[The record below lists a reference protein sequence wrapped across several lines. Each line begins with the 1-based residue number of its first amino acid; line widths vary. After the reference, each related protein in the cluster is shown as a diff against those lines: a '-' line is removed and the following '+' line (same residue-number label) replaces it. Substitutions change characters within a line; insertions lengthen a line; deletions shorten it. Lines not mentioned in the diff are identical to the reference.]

1 MTVQEFLKS
10 IDREELIDSYL
21 NYCNEKI
28 TKKSKEALNKFFDN
42 ILSKEVVK
50 DDSQIIFSL
59 PTMNSTY
66 FDSFV
71 VHRKDLT
78 KNKIDSY
85 AYEFNKVTEVL
96 GYSVSNACI
105 YAYGKYKVAC
115 SILYEMTFFGYDI
128 EEQEKTVNK
137 EVEDLKKQVEEINSG
152 TAKLEDLDTFLAKI
166 NYKDDRTNLQKEFDT
181 ERIRLEHKYYK
192 NLKKLLCKLELSDK

>member
-28 TKKSKEALNKFFDN
+28 TKKSREALNKFFDN
-42 ILSKEVVK
+42 ILSKKVVA
-50 DDSQIIFSL
+50 DDSCIIFSL
-59 PTMNSTY
+59 PTLDSTY

-166 NYKDDRTNLQKEFDT
+166 NYKDDRTDLQKEFDT

>member
-10 IDREELIDSYL
+10 IDRDELLESYFD
-21 NYCNEKI
+21 YCNEKI

-71 VHRKDLT
+71 VHRKDLI
-78 KNKIDSY
+78 KNNIDGY

-115 SILYEMTFFGYDI
+115 SILYEMTFFGYNI

-137 EVEDLKKQVEEINSG
+137 EKEDLKKQVEEINSG

-166 NYKDDRTNLQKEFDT
+166 NYKDNRTDLQKEFDT

>member
-10 IDREELIDSYL
+10 IDRDELLESYFD
-21 NYCNEKI
+21 YCNEKI

-59 PTMNSTY
+59 PTLDSTY

-78 KNKIDSY
+78 KTKIDGY

-115 SILYEMTFFGYDI
+115 SILYEMTFFGYNI

-166 NYKDDRTNLQKEFDT
+166 NYKDNRTDLQKEFDT

-192 NLKKLLCKLELSDK
+192 NLKKLLYNLELSDK

>member
-42 ILSKEVVK
+42 ILSKEVVE
-50 DDSQIIFSL
+50 DDSWVIFSL
-59 PTMNSTY
+59 PALDSTY

-166 NYKDDRTNLQKEFDT
+166 NYKDNRTDLQKEFDT

>member
-10 IDREELIDSYL
+10 IDRDELLESYFD
-21 NYCNEKI
+21 YCNEKI

-42 ILSKEVVK
+42 ILSKEVIK

-85 AYEFNKVTEVL
+85 AYEFNKITETL

-166 NYKDDRTNLQKEFDT
+166 NYKDDRTDLQKEFDT

>member
-28 TKKSKEALNKFFDN
+28 TKKNKEALNKFFDN

-78 KNKIDSY
+78 KTKIDGY
-85 AYEFNKVTEVL
+85 AYEFNKITETL

-115 SILYEMTFFGYDI
+115 SILYEMTFFGYNI

-137 EVEDLKKQVEEINSG
+137 EKEDLKKQVEEINSG

-166 NYKDDRTNLQKEFDT
+166 NYKDDRTDLQKEFDT

>member
-10 IDREELIDSYL
+10 IDRDELLESYFD
-21 NYCNEKI
+21 YCNEKI

-50 DDSQIIFSL
+50 DDSWIIFSL

-166 NYKDDRTNLQKEFDT
+166 NYKDDRTDLQKEFDT

>member
-10 IDREELIDSYL
+10 IDRDELIDSYL

-42 ILSKEVVK
+42 ILSKEVVE
-50 DDSQIIFSL
+50 DDSWIIFSL

-166 NYKDDRTNLQKEFDT
+166 NYKDDRTDLQKEFDT

-192 NLKKLLCKLELSDK
+192 NLKKLLYKLELSDK

>member
-42 ILSKEVVK
+42 ILSKEVVE
-50 DDSQIIFSL
+50 DDSWIIFSL
-59 PTMNSTY
+59 PTLDSTY

-166 NYKDDRTNLQKEFDT
+166 NYKDDRTDLQKEFDT
-181 ERIRLEHKYYK
+181 ERVRLEHKYYK
-192 NLKKLLCKLELSDK
+192 NLKKLLYKLELSDK

>member
-42 ILSKEVVK
+42 ILSKEVVA
-50 DDSQIIFSL
+50 DDSCIIFSL
-59 PTMNSTY
+59 PTLDSTY

-152 TAKLEDLDTFLAKI
+152 TAKLEDLDSFLAKI
-166 NYKDDRTNLQKEFDT
+166 NYKDDRTDLQKEFDT

-192 NLKKLLCKLELSDK
+192 NLKKLLYKLELSDK

>member
-21 NYCNEKI
+21 NYCNEKV

-42 ILSKEVVK
+42 ILSKEVVE
-50 DDSQIIFSL
+50 DDSWIIFSL
-59 PTMNSTY
+59 PTLDSTY

-71 VHRKDLT
+71 VPRKDLN
-78 KNKIDSY
+78 KNKIDGY
-85 AYEFNKVTEVL
+85 AYEFNKVTETL

-105 YAYGKYKVAC
+105 YAYGRYKVAC
-115 SILYEMTFFGYDI
+115 SILYEMTFFGYNI

-137 EVEDLKKQVEEINSG
+137 EVEDLKKQLKAISSG
-152 TAKLEDLDTFLAKI
+152 KARLENFDNFLARFD
-166 NYKDDRTNLQKEFDT
+166 YKDDRTDLQKEFDT
-181 ERIRLEHKYYK
+181 ERVRLEHKYYK

>member
-10 IDREELIDSYL
+10 IDREELVDSYL

-42 ILSKEVVK
+42 ILSKEAVE
-50 DDSQIIFSL
+50 DDSWIIFSL
-59 PTMNSTY
+59 PTLDSTY
-66 FDSFV
+66 FDSFA

-78 KNKIDSY
+78 KSKVDGY

-105 YAYGKYKVAC
+105 YAYGRYKVAC
-115 SILYEMTFFGYDI
+115 SILYEMTFFGYNI

-137 EVEDLKKQVEEINSG
+137 EVEDLKKQLKAISSG
-152 TAKLEDLDTFLAKI
+152 KARLENFDNFLARFD
-166 NYKDDRTNLQKEFDT
+166 YKDDRTDLQKEFDT

>member
-42 ILSKEVVK
+42 ILSKEVVA

-71 VHRKDLT
+71 IHRKDLT

-128 EEQEKTVNK
+128 EEQERTVNK

-166 NYKDDRTNLQKEFDT
+166 NYKDDRTDLQKEFDT

>member
-42 ILSKEVVK
+42 ILSKEVVE
-50 DDSQIIFSL
+50 DDSWIIFSL
-59 PTMNSTY
+59 PTLDSTY

-137 EVEDLKKQVEEINSG
+137 EVEDLKRQVEEINSG
-152 TAKLEDLDTFLAKI
+152 TAKLEDLDTFLARFD
-166 NYKDDRTNLQKEFDT
+166 YKDDRTDLQKEFDT

-192 NLKKLLCKLELSDK
+192 NLKKLLYKLELSDK

>member
-28 TKKSKEALNKFFDN
+28 TEKSKEALNKFFDN
-42 ILSKEVVK
+42 ILSKEAVE
-50 DDSQIIFSL
+50 DDSCIIFSL
-59 PTMNSTY
+59 PTLDSTY

-78 KNKIDSY
+78 KNKIDGY
-85 AYEFNKVTEVL
+85 AYEFNKVTETL

-115 SILYEMTFFGYDI
+115 SILYEMTFFSYNI

-137 EVEDLKKQVEEINSG
+137 EMEDLKKQLKAISSG
-152 TAKLEDLDTFLAKI
+152 KARLENFDNFLARFD
-166 NYKDDRTNLQKEFDT
+166 YKDDRTDLQKEFDT
-181 ERIRLEHKYYK
+181 ERIRLEQKYYK

>member
-42 ILSKEVVK
+42 ILSKEVVE
-50 DDSQIIFSL
+50 DDSWIIFSL
-59 PTMNSTY
+59 PTLDSTY

-166 NYKDDRTNLQKEFDT
+166 NYKDDRTDLQKEFDT

>member
-10 IDREELIDSYL
+10 IDREELVDSYL

-42 ILSKEVVK
+42 ILSKEVVE
-50 DDSQIIFSL
+50 DDSWIIFSL
-59 PTMNSTY
+59 PTLDSTY

-166 NYKDDRTNLQKEFDT
+166 NYKDDRTDLQKEFDT

-192 NLKKLLCKLELSDK
+192 NLKKLLYKLELSDK

>member
-10 IDREELIDSYL
+10 IDRDELIDSYL

-28 TKKSKEALNKFFDN
+28 TKKSREALNKFFDN
-42 ILSKEVVK
+42 ILSKEVVE

-166 NYKDDRTNLQKEFDT
+166 NYKDDRTDLQKEFDT

>member
-21 NYCNEKI
+21 NYCNERV
-28 TKKSKEALNKFFDN
+28 TKKSREALNKFFDN
-42 ILSKEVVK
+42 ILSKEAVE
-50 DDSQIIFSL
+50 DDSWIIFSL
-59 PTMNSTY
+59 PTLDSTY

-71 VHRKDLT
+71 VSRKDVSKCKL
-78 KNKIDSY
+78 NGY

-115 SILYEMTFFGYDI
+115 SILYEMTFFGYDV
-128 EEQEKTVNK
+128 EEQEKKVV
-137 EVEDLKKQVEEINSG
+137 EESEDLKKQVEEINSG

-166 NYKDDRTNLQKEFDT
+166 NYKDNRTDLQKEFDT

>member
-10 IDREELIDSYL
+10 IDREELLESYFD
-21 NYCNEKI
+21 YCNEKV

-42 ILSKEVVK
+42 ILSKEVAK
-50 DDSQIIFSL
+50 DDLQIIFSL

-78 KNKIDSY
+78 KNNIDGY
-85 AYEFNKVTEVL
+85 AYEFNKITETL

-115 SILYEMTFFGYDI
+115 SILYEMTFFGYNI

-137 EVEDLKKQVEEINSG
+137 EKEDLKKQLKEISSG
-152 TAKLEDLDTFLAKI
+152 KARLENFDNFLARFD
-166 NYKDDRTNLQKEFDT
+166 YKDDRTDLQKEFD
-181 ERIRLEHKYYK
+181 IKKIKAEHKYYK
-192 NLKKLLCKLELSDK
+192 NLKKLLCKLELSYN

>member
-42 ILSKEVVK
+42 ILSKEVVE
-50 DDSQIIFSL
+50 DDSWIIFSL
-59 PTMNSTY
+59 PTLDSTY
-66 FDSFV
+66 FDSFA

-78 KNKIDSY
+78 KDKIDSY

-166 NYKDDRTNLQKEFDT
+166 NYKDDRTDLQKEFDT

>member
-28 TKKSKEALNKFFDN
+28 TEKSKEALNKFFDN
-42 ILSKEVVK
+42 ILSKEVVE
-50 DDSQIIFSL
+50 DDSCIIFSL

-166 NYKDDRTNLQKEFDT
+166 NYKDDRTDLQKEFDT

>member
-10 IDREELIDSYL
+10 IDREELLESYFD
-21 NYCNEKI
+21 YCNEKI

-50 DDSQIIFSL
+50 DDSCIIFSL

-166 NYKDDRTNLQKEFDT
+166 NYKDDRTDLQKEFDT

>member
-42 ILSKEVVK
+42 ILSKEVVE
-50 DDSQIIFSL
+50 DDSCIIFSL

-166 NYKDDRTNLQKEFDT
+166 NYKDDRTDLQKEFDT

>member
-42 ILSKEVVK
+42 ILSKEVVE
-50 DDSQIIFSL
+50 DDSWIIFSL

-78 KNKIDSY
+78 KTKIDGY

-166 NYKDDRTNLQKEFDT
+166 NYKDDRTDLQKEFDT

-192 NLKKLLCKLELSDK
+192 NLKKLLYKLELSDK

>member
-10 IDREELIDSYL
+10 IDREELVDSYL

-28 TKKSKEALNKFFDN
+28 TKKSREALNKFFDN
-42 ILSKEVVK
+42 ILSKEAVE
-50 DDSQIIFSL
+50 DDSCIIFSL
-59 PTMNSTY
+59 PTLDSTY

-71 VHRKDLT
+71 VQRKDLT
-78 KNKIDSY
+78 KNKVDGY
-85 AYEFNKVTEVL
+85 AYEFNKVTETL

-115 SILYEMTFFGYDI
+115 SILYEMTFFGYNI

-137 EVEDLKKQVEEINSG
+137 EVEDLKKQLKAISSG
-152 TAKLEDLDTFLAKI
+152 KARLENFDNFLARFD
-166 NYKDDRTNLQKEFDT
+166 YKDDRTDLQKEFDT

>member
-10 IDREELIDSYL
+10 IDREELVDSYL
-21 NYCNEKI
+21 NYCNERI

-42 ILSKEVVK
+42 ILSKEAVE
-50 DDSQIIFSL
+50 DDSWIIFSL
-59 PTMNSTY
+59 PTLDSTY

-78 KNKIDSY
+78 KNKIDGY

-128 EEQEKTVNK
+128 EEQEKKVV
-137 EVEDLKKQVEEINSG
+137 EESEDLKKQVEEINSG

-166 NYKDDRTNLQKEFDT
+166 NYKDNRTDLQKEFDT
-181 ERIRLEHKYYK
+181 KRIRLEHKYYK

>member
-42 ILSKEVVK
+42 ILSKEVVE

-71 VHRKDLT
+71 IHRKDLT

-166 NYKDDRTNLQKEFDT
+166 NYKDDRTDLQKEFDT

>member
-10 IDREELIDSYL
+10 IDREELLESYFD
-21 NYCNEKI
+21 YCNEKI

-42 ILSKEVVK
+42 ILSKEAVE
-50 DDSQIIFSL
+50 DDSCIIFSL
-59 PTMNSTY
+59 PTLDSTY

-78 KNKIDSY
+78 KTKIDGY
-85 AYEFNKVTEVL
+85 AYEFNKITETL

-115 SILYEMTFFGYDI
+115 SILYEMTFFGYNI

-137 EVEDLKKQVEEINSG
+137 EVEDLKKQLKAISSG
-152 TAKLEDLDTFLAKI
+152 KARLENFENFLARFD
-166 NYKDDRTNLQKEFDT
+166 YKDDRTDLQKEFDT
-181 ERIRLEHKYYK
+181 ERIRLEQKYYK
-192 NLKKLLCKLELSDK
+192 NLKKLLCNLELSDK

>member
-42 ILSKEVVK
+42 ILSKEVVE
-50 DDSQIIFSL
+50 DDSWIIFSL
-59 PTMNSTY
+59 PTLDSTY

-78 KNKIDSY
+78 KSKIDSY

-166 NYKDDRTNLQKEFDT
+166 NYKDNRTDLQKEFDT

-192 NLKKLLCKLELSDK
+192 NLKKLLYKLELSDK

>member
-10 IDREELIDSYL
+10 IDREELVDSYL

-28 TKKSKEALNKFFDN
+28 TKKSKEVLNKFFDN
-42 ILSKEVVK
+42 ILSKEAVE
-50 DDSQIIFSL
+50 DDSWIIFSL
-59 PTMNSTY
+59 PTLDSTY

-71 VHRKDLT
+71 VPRKDLN
-78 KNKIDSY
+78 KNKIDGY
-85 AYEFNKVTEVL
+85 AYEFNKVTEIL

-105 YAYGKYKVAC
+105 HAYGKYKVAC
-115 SILYEMTFFGYDI
+115 SILYEMTFFGYNI

-137 EVEDLKKQVEEINSG
+137 EMEDLKKQLKAISSG
-152 TAKLEDLDTFLAKI
+152 KARLENFDNFLARFD
-166 NYKDDRTNLQKEFDT
+166 YKDDRTDLQKEFDT
-181 ERIRLEHKYYK
+181 ERIRLEQKYYK

>member
-42 ILSKEVVK
+42 ILSKEVIK
-50 DDSQIIFSL
+50 DDSWIIFSL
-59 PTMNSTY
+59 PTLDSTY

-85 AYEFNKVTEVL
+85 AYEFNKITETL

-115 SILYEMTFFGYDI
+115 SILYEMTFFGYDM

-166 NYKDDRTNLQKEFDT
+166 NYKDDRTDLQKEFDT

>member
-59 PTMNSTY
+59 PTLDSTY

-78 KNKIDSY
+78 KNKIDGY

-137 EVEDLKKQVEEINSG
+137 EVADLKKQVEEINSG
-152 TAKLEDLDTFLAKI
+152 TAKLEDLDTFLSKI
-166 NYKDDRTNLQKEFDT
+166 NYKDDRTDLQKEFDT
-181 ERIRLEHKYYK
+181 ERIRLEQKYYK

>member
-10 IDREELIDSYL
+10 IDREELLESYFD
-21 NYCNEKI
+21 YCNEKV

-71 VHRKDLT
+71 VRRKDLT
-78 KNKIDSY
+78 KNNIDGY
-85 AYEFNKVTEVL
+85 AYEFNKITETL

-115 SILYEMTFFGYDI
+115 SILYEMTFFGYNI

-137 EVEDLKKQVEEINSG
+137 EKEDLKKQLKEISSG
-152 TAKLEDLDTFLAKI
+152 KARLENFDNFLARFD
-166 NYKDDRTNLQKEFDT
+166 YKDDRTDLQKEFD
-181 ERIRLEHKYYK
+181 IKKIKAEHKYYK
-192 NLKKLLCKLELSDK
+192 NLKKLLCKLELSYN